1 LRTNLSSASRAPNP
15 SELFSDGLHHS
26 LARIELGE
34 LRIDSEQSFKIGADL
49 QGSLYGVRFNIQP
62 YYNLINDF
70 IILEP
75 SGTDT
80 TIRGAFPV
88 WQYRQSDSTLYG
100 INATLSYNY
109 SNFGLTSNLAYVN
122 GQDLEREEALI
133 NMPPLN
139 VSNTLTYRK
148 AEWNNF
154 FLSLNSQFVTEQ
166 TRFPDNNF
174 DVRIINRTTGEFE
187 DVLLDIST
195 PPKAYHLLNLKSG
208 MQFDWGEKQLS
219 VNLLVNNVLNTSY
232 RSYLNALRFYADE
245 VGTNAMLQLKLNY

>member
-1 LRTNLSSASRAPNP
+1 
-15 SELFSDGLHHS
+15 
-26 LARIELGE
+26 
-34 LRIDSEQSFKIGADL
+34 
-49 QGSLYGVRFNIQP
+49 
-62 YYNLINDF
+62 
-70 IILEP
+70 
-75 SGTDT
+75 
-80 TIRGAFPV
+80 
-88 WQYRQSDSTLYG
+88 
-100 INATLSYNY
+100 
-109 SNFGLTSNLAYVN
+109 
-122 GQDLEREEALI
+122 
-133 NMPPLN
+133 